1 MSAMD
6 DPQIV
11 VDAIVA
17 ACTDPKLDQPVGY
30 KAKSANASH
39 HLMPGITERFS
50 AATAKSETEKGT
62 PVEPHAGA
70 IHDPNPDS
78 TGVAGGIR
86 ERMVAEDSR

>member
-1 MSAMD
+1 MD

-30 KAKSANASH
+30 KAKAANASH

-70 IHDPNPDS
+70 IHDPNPNS

-86 ERMVAEDSR
+86 ERMVAENSR